1 MSKAMQYTESAG
13 VLPSKAAPASASS
26 SAWSSSSASLA
37 AEQNQA
43 RRGLLRRL
51 KGSALLAQ
59 IAILVVIIGAWEI
72 GVQRGSISGFLFG
85 APSGVAETGWR
96 LISSGELLEH
106 SAYTLWASVLG
117 FVIGT
122 VAGSLPGLLLWYSPY
137 IARVVEPF
145 LVAINS
151 VPKIAFAPLVILWF
165 GTGIGSKVALSI
177 SLTSIV
183 ALLAAFQAAKDSD
196 PDIQRMMMSLGAS
209 KGQVF
214 RKVIIPSSMPYII
227 GTFRINIG
235 FALVGTVVGEFI
247 SSKYGIGHII
257 FVASGLYDLN
267 TVWVGIFALMLI
279 GFVLYAGVDVVE
291 NRLLKWKDKSY
302 APSFHA

>member
-1 MSKAMQYTESAG
+1 MQYTESAG
-13 VLPSKAAPASASS
+13 VLASNAERAGTAASAAAPAR
-26 SAWSSSSASLA
+26 
-37 AEQNQA
+37 AERDQTK
-43 RRGLLRRL
+43 RGLFRRV
-51 KGSALLAQ
+51 KSSALLAQ

-196 PDIQRMMMSLGAS
+196 PDIQRMMMSLGAT